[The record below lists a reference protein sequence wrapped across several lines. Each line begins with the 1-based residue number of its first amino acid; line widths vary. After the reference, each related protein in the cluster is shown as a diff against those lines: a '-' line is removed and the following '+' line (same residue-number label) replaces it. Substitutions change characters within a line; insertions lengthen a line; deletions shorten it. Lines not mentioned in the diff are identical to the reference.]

1 MSAFVFTVD
10 GSHLSINLK
19 TSDLF
24 CGRRYSA
31 LSVDRFFNFRNI
43 SKHVD
48 LCYEIFILG
57 KMLKLIC
64 LIEISK
70 NYILLQV

>member
-1 MSAFVFTVD
+1 MSAFVFAVD
-10 GSHLSINLK
+10 GSRLSVKSK

-24 CGRRYSA
+24 CATGTQSCQ
-31 LSVDRFFNFRNI
+31 LIVSLFFRNI

-57 KMLKLIC
+57 KMLNLIR
-64 LIEISK
+64 LTEI
-70 NYILLQV
+70 

>member
-1 MSAFVFTVD
+1 MSASTFAVD
-10 GSHLSINLK
+10 YSHLSINHK

-24 CGRRYSA
+24 CAKRYSA
-31 LSVDRFFNFRNI
+31 LSTDRFFNFQNI

-57 KMLKLIC
+57 
-64 LIEISK
+64 
-70 NYILLQV
+70 VR